1 MRQLA
6 GSILLFPFYAENV
19 TKRPQRRVF
28 ILQLRATRMEEKHGP
43 RALQETSST
52 QVGAVC

>member
-43 RALQETSST
+43 RVLQDTSST